1 MNTKCKVLGL
11 LVFII
16 LGSSAGAQNVKSDV
30 PPFLNQD
37 LEVSTRVE
45 DLISRLTLTEKATLL
60 NHRGKTVTVD
70 GYDILS
76 DGWNQCLHG
85 VLWTE
90 PTTNFPTSIALG
102 ATWDTE
108 LLHNV
113 ATAISDEA
121 RAIYNGWKKDP
132 NFRGEHKGLIYRSP
146 VINISRNPVSRI
158 PNNLPW
164 NPDMN

>member
-76 DGWNQCLHG
+76 DG
-85 VLWTE
+85 
-90 PTTNFPTSIALG
+90 
-102 ATWDTE
+102 
-108 LLHNV
+108 
-113 ATAISDEA
+113 
-121 RAIYNGWKKDP
+121 
-132 NFRGEHKGLIYRSP
+132 
-146 VINISRNPVSRI
+146 
-158 PNNLPW
+158 
-164 NPDMN
+164 